1 MNITHHSNP
10 GYLMCFIQ
18 AEKTW
23 KWLREASQMGG
34 FCRRLV
40 IVYVINDTKTAF
52 VISVYEFIRKDAE
65 ILFFFFCNDRNIES
79 VQYILQNIAGNQI
92 QLGTNPVFQ
101 SNTLHL

>member
-23 KWLREASQMGG
+23 KWLREASQTGG

-52 VISVYEFIRKDAE
+52 VISVYEFISKDAE
-65 ILFFFFCNDRNIES
+65 ILFFFFVAMIE
-79 VQYILQNIAGNQI
+79 I
-92 QLGTNPVFQ
+92 
-101 SNTLHL
+101 SNLYSTFCKTSQVIKSN